1 MLRIILPSFLFFS
14 ISTMCLAQPA
24 DLSRLYELEE
34 KAYLGLLQAPER
46 QATNNYD
53 LVYQRMDWEVNPNVN
68 YITGNV
74 ISHFK
79 PTENL
84 SDLEFDLST
93 DLIVNSVT
101 YHGLPAQFSQIAGD
115 ILRITLPIEVAAM
128 QLDSVSVNYEG
139 TPPNTGLGSFV
150 QSTHNESPIIWT
162 LSEPYGAKDWWPC
175 KQNLQDKVDSI
186 DVFVTTPQAYKAV
199 SNGLLVSE
207 INEGSNTVFH
217 WKHRY
222 PIATYLICMAVTDYE
237 VYSNLVPFDN
247 HTVEVVNYV
256 YPEDFATA
264 QSVTPDVVAQMQLYA
279 SLFGDYPFKLEKYG
293 HAQMGWGGGMEH
305 QTITFMGGW
314 NYELMAHELAHH
326 WFGDKVTCGSWED
339 IWLNEGFATYLSG
352 LCYEFLLPQYWM
364 SFKEQRI
371 ANVVS
376 QPDGS
381 VLCGDTSDIG
391 RIFSGRLSY
400 AKGAMVLHMM
410 RWVIGDSAFFAATR
424 NYLTDA
430 GNAYAF
436 ARTPELK
443 AHMEAASGQNL
454 SWYFDDW
461 FTGEGYPSY
470 TVDWQQTPNGMV
482 SLIVNQSQSH
492 SSVDFFELPIPIR
505 FSNQSQDTIITFNHT
520 FSGQVFTTQ
529 LPFEVNDVV
538 FDPELRII
546 SANNTITS
554 ISENPKF
561 ERIEILPNPVSES
574 FSLSRVD
581 PRVSSVQLHNLSGK
595 MVYSYPI
602 SAIQNNAFMLP
613 SLASGLY
620 FVEITGQAVRQ
631 VAKLVVQKN

>member
-237 VYSNLVPFDN
+237 VYTNLVPFDN

>member
-1 MLRIILPSFLFFS
+1 MLRIIITSLLFS
-14 ISTMCLAQPA
+14 PVSTMCLAQPT

-74 ISHFK
+74 SSHFK

-84 SDLEFDLST
+84 SHLEFDLST

-101 YHGLPAQFSQIAGD
+101 YHGSPAQFSQIAGD

-128 QLDSVSVNYEG
+128 QLDSVLINYEG

-150 QSTHNESPIIWT
+150 QSTHNGAPIIWT

-175 KQNLQDKVDSI
+175 KQNLQDKVDSM
-186 DVFVTTPQAYKAV
+186 DVFITTPQAYKAV

-207 INEGSNTVFH
+207 TDEGSNKVFH

-237 VYSNLVPFDN
+237 VYTNLVPFDN

-443 AHMEAASGQNL
+443 ANMEAASGQNL

-470 TVDWQQTPNGMV
+470 TVDWQQTPNGVV
-482 SLIVNQSQSH
+482 SLTVNQSQSH

-520 FSGQVFTTQ
+520 FSGQVFTTP

-546 SANNTITS
+546 SANNSITS

-581 PRVSSVQLHNLSGK
+581 PRVSSIQLHNLSGK

-631 VAKLVVQKN
+631 VAKLVVHKN

>member
-237 VYSNLVPFDN
+237 VYTNLVPFDN

-631 VAKLVVQKN
+631 VAKLVVHKN

>member
-1 MLRIILPSFLFFS
+1 
-14 ISTMCLAQPA
+14 MCLAQPA

-237 VYSNLVPFDN
+237 VYTNLVPFDN

-505 FSNQSQDTIITFNHT
+505 FSNQSQDTIIRFNHT

>member
-1 MLRIILPSFLFFS
+1 
-14 ISTMCLAQPA
+14 MCLAQPA

-237 VYSNLVPFDN
+237 VYTNLVPFDN

-631 VAKLVVQKN
+631 VAKLVVHKN

>member
-1 MLRIILPSFLFFS
+1 
-14 ISTMCLAQPA
+14 MCLAQPA

-237 VYSNLVPFDN
+237 VYTNLVPFDN

-613 SLASGLY
+613 SIASGLY

-631 VAKLVVQKN
+631 VAKLVVHKN

>member
-1 MLRIILPSFLFFS
+1 M
-14 ISTMCLAQPA
+14 
-24 DLSRLYELEE
+24 
-34 KAYLGLLQAPER
+34 
-46 QATNNYD
+46 
-53 LVYQRMDWEVNPNVN
+53 
-68 YITGNV
+68 
-74 ISHFK
+74 
-79 PTENL
+79 
-84 SDLEFDLST
+84 
-93 DLIVNSVT
+93 
-101 YHGLPAQFSQIAGD
+101 GD
-115 ILRITLPIEVAAM
+115 
-128 QLDSVSVNYEG
+128 
-139 TPPNTGLGSFV
+139 
-150 QSTHNESPIIWT
+150 
-162 LSEPYGAKDWWPC
+162 
-175 KQNLQDKVDSI
+175 
-186 DVFVTTPQAYKAV
+186 
-199 SNGLLVSE
+199 
-207 INEGSNTVFH
+207 
-217 WKHRY
+217 
-222 PIATYLICMAVTDYE
+222 
-237 VYSNLVPFDN
+237 
-247 HTVEVVNYV
+247 
-256 YPEDFATA
+256 
-264 QSVTPDVVAQMQLYA
+264 
-279 SLFGDYPFKLEKYG
+279 
-293 HAQMGWGGGMEH
+293 
-305 QTITFMGGW
+305 W

-631 VAKLVVQKN
+631 VAKLVVHKN

>member
-1 MLRIILPSFLFFS
+1 
-14 ISTMCLAQPA
+14 MCLAQPA

-237 VYSNLVPFDN
+237 VYTNLVPFDN